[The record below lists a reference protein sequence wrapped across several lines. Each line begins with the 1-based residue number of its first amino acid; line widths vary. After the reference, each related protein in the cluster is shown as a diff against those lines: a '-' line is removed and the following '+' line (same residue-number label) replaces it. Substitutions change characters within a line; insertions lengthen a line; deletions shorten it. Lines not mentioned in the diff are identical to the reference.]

1 MKSDKLLDNFQN
13 GCMLVL
19 CKMFM
24 AAIFRN
30 LLLMFNPLLSIF
42 SYWVFT
48 FHSKKFTYNK
58 FCFVG
63 FFPVKLKLFS
73 TFSESN
79 GQPHIDHIRQQKWHR
94 LCCQIHWCRSCYRRS
109 GWIRS
114 RNRISLRISHRWLC
128 QKSIPQTTT
137 VFIRHFG
144 ICFVRSYGPFLSY
157 DGLFAPIRLL
167 EK

>member
-1 MKSDKLLDNFQN
+1 MGLSRAVFRRCRTYSELNFLFWIYQFNQNKYQN
-13 GCMLVL
+13 GQPCSL
-19 CKMFM
+19 CHCQLQDRPCSM
-24 AAIFRN
+24 AKT
-30 LLLMFNPLLSIF
+30 
-42 SYWVFT
+42 SYL
-48 FHSKKFTYNK
+48 
-58 FCFVG
+58 CC
-63 FFPVKLKLFS
+63 
-73 TFSESN
+73 SESN

-109 GWIRS
+109 GRIRS
-114 RNRISLRISHRWLC
+114 RNRISLRISYRWLC

-157 DGLFAPIRLL
+157 DGLFAPVRLL